1 MEQPRTLPPVHE
13 IVINDDNWH
22 ASGQSSSKAHSDA
35 KISANNHDGTNDTEN
50 DDHNLN
56 GDGSPAVVLE
66 ELPLPRMY
74 LPGQVVHIYAHRGVF
89 RAAVVPRN
97 FRDLRRISM
106 AGNMLSD
113 HTSQAYYN
121 ALLEVQT
128 VRDATEAPP
137 RWAAFDED
145 DTWYVRS
152 RHISCHCF

>member
-1 MEQPRTLPPVHE
+1 LPPVHE
-13 IVINDDNWH
+13 IVIKDGHWH
-22 ASGQSSSKAHSDA
+22 ANGQKESKIHELSEKVGDRNGPDGVE
-35 KISANNHDGTNDTEN
+35 STENHDDEDPND
-50 DDHNLN
+50 
-56 GDGSPAVVLE
+56 DGSPAVVLE

-89 RAAVVPRN
+89 RAAIVPRN

-121 ALLEVQT
+121 ALLEVKS
-128 VRDATEAPP
+128 VRDAPEAPP

-145 DTWYVRS
+145 DTW
-152 RHISCHCF
+152 